1 MLPLQLITII
11 IAFFFGLTLRRLS
24 NAAMEKKANEASK
37 KRPIPSPGAE
47 SLDSNKPK
55 CERNEENDSE
65 IFTMDGFSTDL
76 TLRARYVAA
85 KQASFDEPFEL
96 SEGDFTL
103 THAIR
108 ARVDASPPTAERE
121 IVAGAPLSN
130 DTIADILKKVKPDCY
145 KAQAWVKTHE
155 VSKAVIERVKT
166 KSENRD
172 ELRKK
177 SVRQL
182 HGRARQ
188 AETQFEAPRYQA
200 TAPTPNLQ
208 VPEGRTVEEELED
221 ARVVYNRVSL
231 AHDRLLKTIADIEDF
246 RKTLS

>member
-1 MLPLQLITII
+1 MTLTVFITIT
-11 IAFFFGLTLRRLS
+11 IAFFFGLTLRRLY
-24 NAAMEKKANEASK
+24 NAAMEKRANEASK
-37 KRPIPSPGAE
+37 KRPIPSPGAAFR
-47 SLDSNKPK
+47 DSNKAK
-55 CERNEENDSE
+55 CERNEENDSQ
-65 IFTMDGFSTDL
+65 IFTMDSRSTDS
-76 TLRARYVAA
+76 TLRAQYVTA
-85 KQASFDEPFEL
+85 KQASFDKPFEL

-121 IVAGAPLSN
+121 TIAGAPLPN

-145 KAQAWVKTHE
+145 KAQAWVKAHE
-155 VSKAVIERVKT
+155 VSKAAIERVKT
-166 KSENRD
+166 QSENRD
-172 ELRKK
+172 DLRKK

-182 HGRARQ
+182 HSRARQ
-188 AETQFEAPRYQA
+188 AEAQIEAPRYQA

>member
-1 MLPLQLITII
+1 M
-11 IAFFFGLTLRRLS
+11 GKR
-24 NAAMEKKANEASK
+24 ANEASK
-37 KRPIPSPGAE
+37 KRPIPSPGGE
-47 SLDSNKPK
+47 LRGSNKAK
-55 CERNEENDSE
+55 YERNEENDSE
-65 IFTMDGFSTDL
+65 IFTMDGFSTDP
-76 TLRARYVAA
+76 TLRARHVAA

-121 IVAGAPLSN
+121 TVAGAPLSN

-145 KAQAWVKTHE
+145 KAQAWVKAHE
-155 VSKAVIERVKT
+155 VSKAAMERVKT
-166 KSENRD
+166 KSENPD
-172 ELRKK
+172 NLKKK
-177 SVRQL
+177 SVREL
-182 HGRARQ
+182 HSRARQ
-188 AETQFEAPRYQA
+188 ADAQFEAPRYQA
-200 TAPTPNLQ
+200 TAPAPNLQ
-208 VPEGRTVEEELED
+208 APEDRTVEEELED